1 MKNSKINMTSGP
13 LLKNIILYAIP
24 VILGG
29 WLQMFF
35 HSADVIVIGQF
46 CGSASVG
53 AMGATGSISA
63 LLINLFMGLSVG
75 ASVSVAHAVGSGDT
89 DVARKT
95 VHTAML
101 TAVFGGL
108 CIALIGVPITKV
120 LLRLMDTPSGVI
132 DLSAG
137 YMQIILGGSVF
148 SMIYN
153 FGAAILRAAGDSR
166 KPLYFIAIGGGANVL
181 LNLFF
186 VLVLKLD
193 VLGVAL
199 ATVMSNGLSSFLV
212 VRTLM
217 RRDDVCKLVIKELRI
232 CKEALFKII
241 RIGLPSGMQ
250 NSLFSIANVI
260 LQSSVNSFGEA
271 MMSAHTAGSN
281 INSITNVA
289 LSGFSTAAINFVGQN
304 IGARQYKRVRK
315 VIFTCLRL
323 TVAVGAVL
331 GVVVFIFGEPLLSIY
346 ITDSPQAIEYGLI
359 RMKYVG
365 LPYLIYAAYD
375 VFSSALRGMGK
386 SALGMVI
393 SLIGACAVRI
403 LWVLVVFGMPRF
415 HTPTVLF
422 LSYPVSWTASLILMM
437 TCVLICL
444 KKLPKTDH
452 TDTEADLA

>member
-120 LLRLMDTPSGVI
+120 LLRLMDTPLGVI

-137 YMQIILGGSVF
+137 YMRIILGGSVF

-241 RIGLPSGMQ
+241 RIGLPSG
-250 NSLFSIANVI
+250 
-260 LQSSVNSFGEA
+260 LQKCF
-271 MMSAHTAGSN
+271 
-281 INSITNVA
+281 
-289 LSGFSTAAINFVGQN
+289 
-304 IGARQYKRVRK
+304 
-315 VIFTCLRL
+315 
-323 TVAVGAVL
+323 
-331 GVVVFIFGEPLLSIY
+331 
-346 ITDSPQAIEYGLI
+346 
-359 RMKYVG
+359 
-365 LPYLIYAAYD
+365 
-375 VFSSALRGMGK
+375 
-386 SALGMVI
+386 
-393 SLIGACAVRI
+393 
-403 LWVLVVFGMPRF
+403 
-415 HTPTVLF
+415 
-422 LSYPVSWTASLILMM
+422 
-437 TCVLICL
+437 
-444 KKLPKTDH
+444 
-452 TDTEADLA
+452 